1 MTQDEILARL
11 RAHEA
16 SLKTRGVIHA
26 ALFGARARGQ
36 GRPDSDTDILVELE
50 PRVTIYDLVAVQSYI
65 AGLLDGRVDVI
76 DADALKP
83 AMRPTVTSD
92 AIYAF

>member
-1 MTQDEILARL
+1 MTQDDILTRL
-11 RAHEA
+11 RANEA
-16 SLKTRGVIHA
+16 SLKARGVIHA
-26 ALFGARARGQ
+26 ALFGSRARGQ

-83 AMRPTVTSD
+83 AMRPAVAAD
-92 AIYAF
+92 ALYAF